1 MGQMHSLSKEFRAV
15 RDGSFHLSMG
25 VARGCVYAA
34 SLSAGFAGT
43 PCIETESSA
52 RY

>member
-15 RDGSFHLSMG
+15 RDWVFHISMG
-25 VARGCVYAA
+25 VARCVYAA